1 MRILV
6 TGSNGQVGFEL
17 CRIAEKSEHEW
28 LCLDRSGLD
37 ITSEVEVDKVVTRFK
52 PNIVIN
58 AAAYTAVDKA
68 ETEKNIALSVNAYG
82 PMYLA
87 QACQR
92 VGAAL
97 LHISTDYVFSGN
109 SDKPYSEDDD
119 VEPTGHYGVSK
130 LKGEHLVAEYCE
142 RHIILRTSWV
152 FGVHGNNFV
161 KTMLRL
167 SKDLNTISV
176 VADQYGAPTS
186 AKGIARTLV
195 FIISQIKEK
204 EIDWGIYHYSGF
216 PYTTWYGFAKK
227 IFDDAYKSGLIEKQ
241 MIVKAIKTIDYPTPA
256 KRPANSRLDNT
267 KISQNFSILPDNWK
281 SNIKQSIKQ
290 FI

>member
-1 MRILV
+1 M

-17 CRIAEKSEHEW
+17 CRLAEKSDCEW

-37 ITSEVEVDKVVTRFK
+37 ITSEVEVDKIVTSFK

-68 ETEKNIALSVNAYG
+68 ETEKGLALSVNAYG

-92 VGAAL
+92 VGSAL
-97 LHISTDYVFSGN
+97 IHISTDYVFSGN
-109 SDKPYSEDDD
+109 SNKPYSEEDD
-119 VEPTGHYGVSK
+119 VGPTGYYGASK
-130 LKGEHLVAEYCE
+130 LKGEQLVAEYCE

-167 SKDLNTISV
+167 SKDRNTISV
-176 VADQYGAPTS
+176 VADQYGGPTS
-186 AKGIARTLV
+186 AKGIANTL
-195 FIISQIKEK
+195 FSIIGQIKK
-204 EIDWGIYHYSGF
+204 GQVDWGMYHYSGF
-216 PYTTWYGFAKK
+216 PYTTWHGFAEK
-227 IFDDAYKSGLIEKQ
+227 IFDEAYKSGLIEKQ
-241 MIVKAIKTIDYPTPA
+241 MIVNAIKTIDYPNPA

-267 KISQNFSILPDNWK
+267 KINQNFSIVPDDWK
-281 SNIKQSIKQ
+281 SNIEQSIKQ